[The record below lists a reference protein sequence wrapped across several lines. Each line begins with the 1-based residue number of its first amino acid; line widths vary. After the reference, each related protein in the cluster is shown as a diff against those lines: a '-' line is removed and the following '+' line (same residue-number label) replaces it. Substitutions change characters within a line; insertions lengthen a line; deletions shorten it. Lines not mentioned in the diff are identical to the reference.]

1 MRSRSDIT
9 ALKTL
14 IISGGHTLSLVSG
27 DVEDRVTFQL
37 ERLVS
42 EGLATRDSPKSRQGT
57 TYRIT
62 ALGKKVLQEFED
74 DQKG

>member
-14 IISGGHTLSLVSG
+14 AISGGHTLSLVSG
-27 DVEDRVTFQL
+27 DVEDQVTFQL

-42 EGLATRDSPKSRQGT
+42 EGCCHVNFRPTK
-57 TYRIT
+57 
-62 ALGKKVLQEFED
+62 EC
-74 DQKG
+74 